1 MSKPNKIIN
10 NFVLIFSSL
19 TFALFVGEIGLRIL
33 NISYPSFY
41 KVDFHR
47 GHSLIKNMFGKWKH
61 EGNAF
66 VSINKNGLRDKAYTK
81 KKPKDTFR
89 IIIIGD
95 SFAEAIQLDKDK
107 TFWSL
112 TKEKLSKCQ
121 KLSSKNIEVINFG
134 VGDYGTTQEY
144 TTLKYYASEF
154 SPDLVLLTVFTDND
168 VINNSK
174 VLSPHDRFSPFLEL
188 KDNKYIFDMSFRNTK
203 TYQWRNSFVRKK
215 LFFLI
220 NKSHILQLVNQT
232 RIIINKQFPKL
243 ISGNLKVDKD
253 ISQNIEFIPELYK
266 SSSVI
271 WEKEWNV
278 MDKSIK
284 LIQQENSIFSTD
296 YLVVTLSNPIQV
308 YPNFSVREQ
317 YFKNLATNSQ
327 FYPDQHIYKLSQIEN
342 FKILTLAPLL
352 QAYADKN
359 KAFIHG
365 FNNTKIGS
373 GHWNN
378 LGHQVAGEIISNK
391 ICSLQE

>member
-10 NFVLIFSSL
+10 NFVLILSSL

-33 NISYPSFY
+33 SISYPSFY
-41 KVDFHR
+41 KVDSHR
-47 GHSLIKNMFGKWKH
+47 GHSLIRNMFGEWKH

-66 VSINKNGLRDKAYTK
+66 ISTNKNGLRDKAYTK

-95 SFAEAIQLDKDK
+95 SFSEAIQLDKDK

-174 VLSPHDRFSPFLEL
+174 VLSPHDRFSPFLRR
-188 KDNKYIFDMSFRNTK
+188 KDNEYVFDMSFRNTK
-203 TYQWRNSFVRKK
+203 TYQWRNSFTRKK

-220 NKSHILQLVNQT
+220 NKSHVLQLVNQT
-232 RIIINKQFPKL
+232 RIIINKQYPKL

-253 ISQNIEFIPELYK
+253 ISQNIEFTPDLYQR
-266 SSSVI
+266 SSVI
-271 WEKEWNV
+271 WEKEWNLT
-278 MDKSIK
+278 DKLIK
-284 LIQQENSIFSTD
+284 LIQQENSILSTD

-308 YPNFSVREQ
+308 YPNFSVREE
-317 YFKNLATNSQ
+317 YFKNLATGNQ
-327 FYPDQHIYKLSQIEN
+327 FYPDQHIYKLSQTEN
-342 FKILTLAPLL
+342 FKVLNLAPLL

-359 KAFIHG
+359 KVFIHG

-391 ICSLQE
+391 ICSLQK